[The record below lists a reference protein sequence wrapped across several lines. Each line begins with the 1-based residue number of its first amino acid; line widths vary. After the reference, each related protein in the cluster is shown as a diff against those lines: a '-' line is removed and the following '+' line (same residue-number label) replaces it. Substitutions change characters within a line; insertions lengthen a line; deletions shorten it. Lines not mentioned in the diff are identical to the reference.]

1 MSFDAELALEITKAY
16 EKVRTYDNGGDIKL
30 ANVIKDISDRK
41 NISKDEIALILRSKG
56 MANVAD
62 EYLKQHAK

>member
-16 EKVRTYDNGGDIKL
+16 EKVCTYDNGRDIKL
-30 ANVIKDISDRK
+30 ANVIKVISDRG
-41 NISKDEIALILRSKG
+41 NISKDEVALILRSKG

-62 EYLKQHAK
+62 EYLKQQSK